1 MRKLE
6 SGSSS
11 AGRERPT
18 RRPTI
23 AGSLSAEWY
32 WPVFN
37 FGYFAVSVRQ
47 YLCWVSWFLQTQTK
61 NVFGANIQEASNSSK
76 GKVSILDSR
85 GLEVGEVECR
95 DKEPCLSRGG
105 KGTALAVQLRGDQ
118 VHCLLVANISS
129 LNSWAWFGWTLS
141 LFRSNFRQ
149 NNFCP
154 LVGNVQNCSFGF
166 GRKR

>member
-1 MRKLE
+1 MEISVL
-6 SGSSS
+6 
-11 AGRERPT
+11 
-18 RRPTI
+18 
-23 AGSLSAEWY
+23 
-32 WPVFN
+32 VFGN
-37 FGYFAVSVRQ
+37 IFLG
-47 YLCWVSWFLQTQTK
+47 FLQTYFPFAPVQ
-61 NVFGANIQEASNSSK
+61 VFLHIFDLSKMQICLKQRFFLGANILVWFLTPIFRRLSSK
-76 GKVSILDSR
+76 SKRKVSILDSR

-95 DKEPCLSRGG
+95 EKEACLSGGG

-118 VHCLLVANISS
+118 VHCLLVTNISS